1 MAKENTPEKQNE
13 ESGKNIARQF
23 KGLPM
28 SELISTPL
36 RAACQS
42 QIQLAGAAFEFM
54 TKIGFKDG
62 DLSQPNLLKFELE
75 RPVQTP
81 TGVTTNTINV
91 QAPFLGLVP
100 IPSLLIDSVNIDFQ
114 MEVSAAE
121 QTKETNS
128 TDASVKAGFKSWFGT
143 SVEIQGNVSSSR
155 ENTRS
160 SNQSAKYQ
168 VHVSA
173 SQQPPTEG
181 LSRLMDILA
190 SCTTP
195 LKVEGNS

>member
-1 MAKENTPEKQNE
+1 MAETKPEKKKE
-13 ESGKNIARQF
+13 DGGTIAQQF

-28 SELISTPL
+28 TELISAPL
-36 RAACQS
+36 RAACDS

-54 TKIGFKDG
+54 TKIGFENG
-62 DLSQPNLLKFELE
+62 DMSKPNLLKFDLE

-81 TGVTTNTINV
+81 TGITTNKVNV

-100 IPSLLIDSVNIDFQ
+100 IPSLLIDTVSVDFQ

-121 QTKETNS
+121 QSKETS
-128 TDASVKAGFKSWFGT
+128 TQNASMKAGFKSWFGT
-143 SVEIQGNVSSSR
+143 SVEIQGSVSSSR

-160 SNQSAKYQ
+160 SNQTAKYQ

-190 SCTTP
+190 SCTAP
-195 LKVEGNS
+195 LKIEGAKTE